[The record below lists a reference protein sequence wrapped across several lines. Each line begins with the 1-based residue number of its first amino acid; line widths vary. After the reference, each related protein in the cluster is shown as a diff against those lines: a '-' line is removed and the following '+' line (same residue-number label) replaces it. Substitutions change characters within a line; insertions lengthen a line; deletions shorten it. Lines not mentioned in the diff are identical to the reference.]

1 MNEPVADPDAVV
13 PFRIDVAQAQLDDLT
28 ERLRRTRW
36 VDAETV
42 DPSAPDPVAADPW
55 YQGVPLAYM
64 QDLCAYWADGY
75 RWRDREAR
83 LNRYPQFQTTIDG
96 LGVHFFHVRSPHADA
111 TPLLLSHGWP
121 GSVVEFQAVIGPL
134 TDPTAHG
141 GDAADAFHVVCPSL
155 PGYGFSDKPVAAGW
169 NLERIARTW
178 AALMARL
185 GYDRYVA
192 QGGDWGAMVTHTLA
206 GVDAEHLIGIHL
218 NMPLAP
224 PDPGE
229 PPTAAEQAVI
239 DRRAEYDV
247 HDSGY
252 AKLQGSRPQTLGYGL
267 VDSPAF
273 QAAWIVE
280 KIWNWADHDHD
291 LDPVLDRAQ
300 ILDNVMLY
308 WLTARGASSGRIY
321 WETAQGFSLPDVRV
335 PVGCSIFP
343 AEHIR
348 TSRRWAEK
356 RFPTLVYWNEPPRG
370 GHFAAWEQPELFVD
384 EMRAFRRVIAGR
396 G

>member
-1 MNEPVADPDAVV
+1 MSGAVV
-13 PFRIDVAQAQLDDLT
+13 PFRIQIADADLDDLRD
-28 ERLRRTRW
+28 RLRRTRW

-42 DPSAPDPVAADPW
+42 DRSAADPVAADPW

-64 QDLCAYWADGY
+64 QELCAYWADGY
-75 RWRDREAR
+75 DWRARETG
-83 LNRYPQFQTTIDG
+83 LNRYPQFRTTIDG
-96 LGVHFFHVRSPHADA
+96 LGIHFFHERSPHPEAV
-111 TPLLLSHGWP
+111 PLLLTHGWP
-121 GSVVEFQAVIGPL
+121 GSVVEFQTVIGPL
-134 TDPTAHG
+134 TDPTGYG
-141 GDAADAFHVVCPSL
+141 GDSADAFHVVCPSL
-155 PGYGFSDKPVAAGW
+155 PGYGFSERPTESGW
-169 NLERIARTW
+169 NLEHIARAW
-178 AALMARL
+178 AALMGRL
-185 GYDRYVA
+185 GYEEYIA
-192 QGGDWGAMVTHTLA
+192 QGGDWGAMVTHTLGA
-206 GVDAEHLIGIHL
+206 VDSDHLLGVHL

-224 PDPGE
+224 PDPSE
-229 PPTAAEQAVI
+229 VPTPEERAVL

-252 AKLQGSRPQTLGYGL
+252 AKLQGTRPQTLGYGL
-267 VDSPAF
+267 VDSPAM

-291 LDPVLDRAQ
+291 LTPVLDRDQ

-308 WLTARGASSGRIY
+308 WLGANGASAGRIY
-321 WETAQGFSLPDVRV
+321 WETAQGFSLPDVTV

-356 RFPTLVYWNEPPRG
+356 RFPTLAYWNEPPRG

-384 EMRAFRRVIAGR
+384 EMRAFRRVLAQ
-396 G
+396 

>member
-1 MNEPVADPDAVV
+1 MTDIDAVS
-13 PFRIDVAQAQLDDLT
+13 PFRVDIAQEQLDDLT

-42 DPSAPDPVAADPW
+42 DAAMDPW
-55 YQGVPLAYM
+55 FQGVPLAYM
-64 QDLCAYWADGY
+64 RDLCGYWADGY

-83 LNRYPQFQTTIDG
+83 LNRYPQFRTTIDG

-121 GSVVEFQAVIGPL
+121 GSVVEFQSVIGPL

-155 PGYGFSDKPVAAGW
+155 PGYGFSDRPTAAGW
-169 NLERIARTW
+169 NLEHIARAW
-178 AALMARL
+178 AALMGRL
-185 GYDRYVA
+185 GYDRYIA
-192 QGGDWGAMVTHTLA
+192 QGGDWGAMTTHTLA
-206 GVDAEHLIGIHL
+206 ALDADHLIGVHL

-224 PDPGE
+224 PVPGE
-229 PPTAAEQAVI
+229 PPTEAEQRII

-267 VDSPAF
+267 VDSPVM

-291 LDPVLDRAQ
+291 LDPVLDRDQ

-308 WLTARGASSGRIY
+308 WLTATGASSGRIY

-384 EMRAFRRVIAGR
+384 EMRAYRRVLVESD
-396 G
+396 